1 MNSKEFL
8 SEQPQQNPNS
18 NPLAEYGAFLESV
31 KEKTFYAGLFVN
43 REELY
48 QKAPAHLEHTV
59 EKPHVTTKFAPET
72 IDLHLDQLGSGAKI
86 TAIGYGNNGK
96 NEGLLVKVE
105 ADDPIIQAA
114 VDKLRNP
121 HITLSY
127 SEGSHPK
134 DTVDLD
140 FTPLK
145 EEDQFEIPGIY
156 SLHLKD
162 DSLVDSPD
170 KL

>member
-1 MNSKEFL
+1 MNSKELL
-8 SEQPQQNPNS
+8 SERSQQNQSPNS
-18 NPLAEYGAFLESV
+18 LAEYGAFLEGV
-31 KEKTFYAGLFVN
+31 REKTFYAGLFVN

-48 QKAPAHLEHTV
+48 QKAPAHLEHAI
-59 EKPHVTTKFAPET
+59 EKPHVTTKFAPEA

-86 TAIGYGNNGK
+86 IAIGYGNNGK

-127 SEGSHPK
+127 SEGAHPK
-134 DTVDLD
+134 DTAALD
-140 FTPLK
+140 FIPL
-145 EEDQFEIPGIY
+145 EGEDQFEIPGIY

-162 DSLVDSPD
+162 NSLVDNPNQ
-170 KL
+170 L